1 MIVDLRSDTVT
12 KPSKGMLEAMFSA
25 EVGDDVFGE
34 EPTVNA
40 LEEKTAMLFGKEAAL
55 FCPSGTM
62 TNQIAIK
69 VHTLPGDEVLCDVTA
84 HIYNYEG
91 GGISFNSG
99 AQAKLLHGERGRIS
113 MQQVEENINPNFDW
127 LTRTSLVCIENT
139 GNRAGG
145 SYYSIAQMKELAA
158 VCRKNNLKFHL
169 DGARIFNA
177 IVEISS
183 PEFFA
188 AHSDKIEAENHI
200 KKTTLEIGSCFDS
213 ISVCLSKGLG
223 APIGSVLL
231 GDKEFIRKA
240 RRVRKVFGGGMRQ
253 AGYLAA
259 AGIYAL
265 DNNILRLKDDNNR
278 AKQLSTIIKELSYVD
293 NLLPVDTNII
303 IFNLNEKIKPENFI
317 EKLALE
323 NIKASGFGKQSVR
336 FVTHLDF
343 TDEMLDKISK
353 VFKSF

>member
-1 MIVDLRSDTVT
+1 MIIDLRSDTVT
-12 KPSKGMLEAMFSA
+12 KPSKAMLEAMFSA
-25 EVGDDVFGE
+25 EVGDDVFAE
-34 EPTVNA
+34 EPTVIA
-40 LEEKTAMLFGKEAAL
+40 LEEKAAKLFGKEKAL

-69 VHTLPGDEVLCDVTA
+69 VHTQPGDEVLCDTTA

-99 AQAKLLHGERGRIS
+99 AQAKLIPGERGRIS
-113 MQQVEENINPNFDW
+113 AQQVQESINPGFDW

-139 GNRAGG
+139 ANRAGG
-145 SYYSIAQMKELAA
+145 SYYSLQQMKDLNEVCKQNKLAY
-158 VCRKNNLKFHL
+158 HL

-177 IVEISS
+177 IVENDYT
-183 PEFFA
+183 PN
-188 AHSDKIEAENHI
+188 DLGK
-200 KKTTLEIGSCFDS
+200 LFDS

-223 APIGSVLL
+223 APVGSVLL
-231 GDKEFIRKA
+231 GDAEFIRKA

-265 DNNILRLKDDNNR
+265 DNNITRLKDDHKR
-278 AKQLSTIIKELSYVD
+278 AKQLADTMKSLSFID
-293 NLLPVDTNII
+293 NVLPVDTNII
-303 IFNLNEKIKPENFI
+303 IFNLNDKLKPEDFVK
-317 EKLALE
+317 KLASHE
-323 NIKASGFGKQSVR
+323 IKATGFGKQAIR

-343 TDEMLDKISK
+343 TDEMLEKTERVLK
-353 VFKSF
+353 GM

>member
-1 MIVDLRSDTVT
+1 MIIDLRSDTVT
-12 KPSKGMLEAMFSA
+12 KPSKAMLEAMFSA
-25 EVGDDVFGE
+25 EVGDDVFAE
-34 EPTVNA
+34 EPTVIA
-40 LEEKTAMLFGKEAAL
+40 LEEKAAKLFGKEKSL

-69 VHTLPGDEVLCDVTA
+69 VHTQPGDEVLCDTTA

-99 AQAKLLHGERGRIS
+99 AQAKLIPGERGRIS
-113 MQQVEENINPNFDW
+113 AQQVQESINPGFDW

-139 GNRAGG
+139 ANRAGG
-145 SYYSIAQMKELAA
+145 SYYSLQQMKELNE
-158 VCRKNNLKFHL
+158 VCKQNKLQYHL

-177 IVEISS
+177 IVENDYT
-183 PEFFA
+183 PN
-188 AHSDKIEAENHI
+188 DLGK
-200 KKTTLEIGSCFDS
+200 LFDS

-223 APIGSVLL
+223 APVGSVLL
-231 GDKEFIRKA
+231 GDAEFIRKA

-265 DNNILRLKDDNNR
+265 DNNITRLKDDHKR
-278 AKQLSTIIKELSYVD
+278 AKQLANTMKSLSYID
-293 NLLPVDTNII
+293 NVLPVDTNII
-303 IFNLNEKIKPENFI
+303 IFNLNDKLKPEDFVK
-317 EKLALE
+317 KLATHD
-323 NIKASGFGKQSVR
+323 IKATGFGKQAIR

-343 TDEMLDKISK
+343 TDEMLEKTERVLKTI
-353 VFKSF
+353 